1 MKKSCIVCSRS
12 VPRGG
17 GDFCCA
23 GCGAVYNIV
32 GQLEL
37 DGAARDER
45 ISQLLE
51 GVFPGGEERE
61 YRIQTLEQ
69 ESIFSGLIEGMV
81 CPACAW
87 LIHNRLSLC
96 DGVGEVNI
104 NFIAET
110 CDITY
115 DPMQVGD
122 EQLISLVEQLG
133 YRFYQGDQA
142 KDRTD
147 YFRFGAGW
155 FFALN
160 TMMLSFVVY
169 SSERWE
175 VPFTMQ
181 LVCMML
187 LILFGSLV
195 PFYAAWKTLRI
206 GWKQIS
212 MRLFGMESLVMV
224 STLAAWVYSI
234 VAVCSG
240 AFDRLYFDVVTLLLM
255 LIETGNLITTSFYRR
270 LHQRVTSLVWT
281 LPKKVRVSRERFKAV
296 EQLELGERFEV
307 MRGEVVPLDGI
318 VLERSE
324 FDFSL
329 ITGESV
335 GIWMEPGHFVGAG
348 AKLLSEGA
356 SLRIPPGGKT
366 NLLERMV
373 ESTLEAFNTK
383 RTQRTLGDRISR
395 YFVPVVIS
403 LALASWLYQWSIG
416 HPQEGFLRLLSVL
429 IVSCPC
435 AFGIAEPLV
444 LTAAIERLR
453 RIGIQCFNGSVLS
466 LKPHRI
472 IFDKTGTLTRGVPEI
487 ASIHWCIPE
496 DKKWLHLLA
505 SLESGIEH
513 PVARACVQLGEAQ
526 PVKERLIK
534 RNVVSGLIDGVR
546 YQAGNAAIY
555 PAVPIPPEMREDT
568 LVFFGDQEQCFL
580 IVGLRDPLREE
591 SAGMVNSLQ
600 EAKVA
605 CSIFSGDRQEVV
617 NRVAA
622 EVGIADGRGVMSAEE
637 KQACMQVLQ
646 ESGESVLMVGDG
658 INDAQAL
665 AAADLSL
672 AVYSGQIPAKMSADG
687 VFLKPGLDALSGF
700 VAMLSVVRK
709 KIALNYAWAFLYNV
723 VGIALACM
731 GWLSPKY
738 CAVGMVFSNVVVV
751 YNSLFGMKVRTAS
764 SREA

>member
-1 MKKSCIVCSRS
+1 
-12 VPRGG
+12 VPGG
-17 GDFCCA
+17 EGDFCCA
-23 GCGAVYNIV
+23 GCSAVYDII

-37 DGAARDER
+37 EGAARDER
-45 ISQLLE
+45 IAQLLE

-61 YRIQTLEQ
+61 QRKQSLEQ
-69 ESIFSGLIEGMV
+69 ESTFSGLIDGMV

-96 DGVGEVNI
+96 KGVGEVNI

-115 DPMQVGD
+115 DPMQVG
-122 EQLISLVEQLG
+122 EEHLMSLVERLG
-133 YRFYQGDQA
+133 YRFYRGDQTQ
-142 KDRTD
+142 DRTD

-181 LVCMML
+181 LVCMIL

-212 MRLFGMESLVMV
+212 MRAFGMESLVML
-224 STLAAWVYSI
+224 STLSAWLYSV

-270 LHQRVTSLVWT
+270 LHHRVTSLVWT
-281 LPKKVRVSRERFKAV
+281 LPKKVRVSQDQFRAV
-296 EQLELGERFEV
+296 EQLEVGERFEV
-307 MRGEVVPLDGI
+307 MRGELVPLDGI

-373 ESTLEAFNTK
+373 ESTLDAFNTK
-383 RTQRTLGDRISR
+383 RAQRTLGDRISR
-395 YFVPVVIS
+395 YFVPVVVV
-403 LALASWLYQWSIG
+403 LAVASWLYQWSIG
-416 HPQEGFLRLLSVL
+416 SPQEGFLRLLSVL

-496 DKKWLHLLA
+496 DKRWLNHLA

-526 PVKERLIK
+526 PVQEREIR
-534 RNVVSGLIDGVR
+534 RNVVSGLMAGEF

-555 PAVPIPPEMREDT
+555 PAEPVPAEMREDT
-568 LVFFGDQEQCFL
+568 LVFFGDQDRCFL

-591 SAGMVNSLQ
+591 SVEVVRAVQAVSLS
-600 EAKVA
+600 

-622 EVGIADGRGVMSAEE
+622 EIGISDGRGVMSAEE
-637 KQACMQVLQ
+637 KQAGMEVLQ
-646 ESGESVLMVGDG
+646 QSGESVLMVGDG

-687 VFLKPGLDALSGF
+687 VFLKPGLEALSGF
-700 VAMLSVVRK
+700 VSMLALVRK
-709 KIALNYAWAFLYNV
+709 KIVLNYAWAFLYNL
-723 VGIALACM
+723 VGVALACM

-751 YNSLFGMKVRTAS
+751 YNSLFGMNIRES
-764 SREA
+764 SVKKT